1 MKRSAQE
8 IQDWLVARLSRV
20 TGMPPQGIDVR
31 KPLLSYGLDSMA
43 VLALTA
49 DLGKWLG
56 YRFQED
62 PLDEY
67 PTIEALAAFLAAE
80 TATDD
85 QARP

>member
-1 MKRSAQE
+1 MKRSGQE
-8 IQDWLVARLSRV
+8 IQDWLVARLSRT
-20 TGMPPQGIDVR
+20 TGLPPHQIDAR

-67 PTIEALAAFLAAE
+67 PTIEALAAFLAEE
-80 TATDD
+80 TATGE
-85 QARP
+85 